1 MAITQEFNLNMIPQT
16 VPVVVPVNQYDTGTG
31 RLIIKLYDGL
41 TPYSPSNA
49 TVKIQGTKPDK
60 KGFSYDATISGNT
73 VTSDLKDQMTA
84 CYGDVRT
91 QVVVTE
97 STGETGTFVFI
108 LRVQQSALEDDVDI
122 SETVLPEYIDGA
134 QQAARDA
141 QGFSVQAQS
150 FARSAER
157 WASRSPYI
165 NPLNSHWMVFS
176 YLDDSWVDT
185 GISADGST
193 TSYSSLQD
201 KPTIGS
207 EEVNGNKNL
216 MDYGLGDY
224 LENLFTFR
232 NGGMVI
238 NTNIS

>member
-1 MAITQEFNLNMIPQT
+1 MSIVQQFNLDMIPQT
-16 VPVVVPVNQYDTGTG
+16 IPVIVDVNQYDTGIN
-31 RLIIKLYDGL
+31 RLVIKLYNGSEVY
-41 TPYSPSNA
+41 TPLNA

-60 KGFSYDATISGNT
+60 RGFSYDATISGNT

-97 STGETGTFVFI
+97 STGKTGTFVFI
-108 LRVQQSALEDDVDI
+108 LRVQKSALQDDVDI

-134 QQAARDA
+134 QAAARDA
-141 QGFSVQAQS
+141 EISSQSASLSAIDAQ
-150 FARSAER
+150 R
-157 WASRSPYI
+157 WASLSPYI
-165 NPLNSHWMVFS
+165 RLSDSHWIV
-176 YLDDSWVDT
+176 YDSNEHDWVDT

-193 TSYSSLQD
+193 KSYSTLQN
-201 KPTIGS
+201 KPTIGG

-216 MDYGLGDY
+216 MNYGLGNY

-232 NGGMVI
+232 NGGMI
-238 NTNIS
+238 LNIS